1 MLDRVDQKILLDL
14 QEDGR
19 ITNQALADKVGLS
32 ATPCLR
38 RLKRLKDE
46 GYIQGYTAIVDQKR
60 YGLPISVFVFVKLI
74 HQTDDFI
81 EEFESAVLEWPEV
94 MECYLVTGGRDYLM
108 RVVTDGLES
117 YEHFIKK
124 KVVRLK
130 CVSQLET
137 CFSMNTIK
145 RQVQLPMMD
154 NKT

>member
-1 MLDRVDQKILLDL
+1 MLDRVDQKILLAL

-60 YGLPISVFVFVKLI
+60 YGLPISVFVSVKLI